1 MACTHSPPSP
11 GAYVREEEED
21 ARHRSYLQ
29 QLRGLERQALHAR
42 VAADL
47 AGMRAPRAAPHSRG
61 AGAVENCGLIC
72 EDLVSRMTTHDLFV
86 PLAPPRD
93 GK

>member
-1 MACTHSPPSP
+1 MRAMLEARDGLHSLTPFP

-47 AGMRAPRAAPHSRG
+47 AGMRAPRAAPHTRVG
-61 AGAVENCGLIC
+61 QGRLRIQAVG
-72 EDLVSRMTTHDLFV
+72 
-86 PLAPPRD
+86 
-93 GK
+93 